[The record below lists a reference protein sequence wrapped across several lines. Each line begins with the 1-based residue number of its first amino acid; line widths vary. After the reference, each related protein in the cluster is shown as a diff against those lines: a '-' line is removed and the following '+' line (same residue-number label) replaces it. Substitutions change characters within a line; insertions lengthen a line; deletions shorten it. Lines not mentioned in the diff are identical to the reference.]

1 MTKIIRIFG
10 GTLFEARIDANYAD
24 GEDFNCSSNHF
35 VDFYLYLWYTLA
47 KDNTQRKGDIKMADQ
62 DFRERVLETLSRIET
77 QARENNTRLE
87 KRLDSL
93 DTRVGTLE
101 RDVGWIK
108 GKLEGKQEGSNKIL
122 TVLTVCTAVGA
133 AIIALIAL
141 LT

>member
-1 MTKIIRIFG
+1 
-10 GTLFEARIDANYAD
+10 
-24 GEDFNCSSNHF
+24 
-35 VDFYLYLWYTLA
+35 
-47 KDNTQRKGDIKMADQ
+47 MADQ
-62 DFRERVLETLSRIET
+62 DFRERVLETLSRIEI

-108 GKLEGKQEGSNKIL
+108 GKLEGKQEGSHKIL
-122 TVLTVCTAVGA
+122 TVLSVCTAVGA

-141 LT
+141 LA

>member
-1 MTKIIRIFG
+1 
-10 GTLFEARIDANYAD
+10 
-24 GEDFNCSSNHF
+24 
-35 VDFYLYLWYTLA
+35 
-47 KDNTQRKGDIKMADQ
+47 MADQ

-77 QARENNTRLE
+77 QGRENSARLE

-108 GKLEGKQEGSNKIL
+108 GKLEGKQEGSSKIL

-141 LT
+141 LA

>member
-1 MTKIIRIFG
+1 
-10 GTLFEARIDANYAD
+10 
-24 GEDFNCSSNHF
+24 
-35 VDFYLYLWYTLA
+35 
-47 KDNTQRKGDIKMADQ
+47 MADQ
-62 DFRERVLETLSRIET
+62 GFRERVLEALSRIET

-108 GKLEGKQEGSNKIL
+108 GKLEGKQEGSGTVL

-141 LT
+141 FT

>member
-1 MTKIIRIFG
+1 
-10 GTLFEARIDANYAD
+10 
-24 GEDFNCSSNHF
+24 
-35 VDFYLYLWYTLA
+35 
-47 KDNTQRKGDIKMADQ
+47 MADQ

-108 GKLEGKQEGSNKIL
+108 GKLEGKQKVGNKIL

-133 AIIALIAL
+133 AIIALIAFG
-141 LT
+141 

>member
-1 MTKIIRIFG
+1 
-10 GTLFEARIDANYAD
+10 
-24 GEDFNCSSNHF
+24 
-35 VDFYLYLWYTLA
+35 
-47 KDNTQRKGDIKMADQ
+47 MADQ

-77 QARENNTRLE
+77 QARENNARLE

-108 GKLEGKQEGSNKIL
+108 GKLEGKQEGSGTVL
-122 TVLTVCTAVGA
+122 TVLTVCTAVSA

-141 LT
+141 FT